1 MKTIRTAVAVLL
13 LAADITAVRLGFVP
27 WWTPLVIAGLTA
39 AALASRLVAAV
50 VRDVRRER
58 ARGVDGWLAAERRLG
73 EMMPRRVAR
82 IVLYEPRVLL
92 CLARWVLRRHP
103 GGTPGHFRYNREKKP
118 LVIVFIALLVFES
131 LGMHAVLLAVFGGRW
146 WIWAL
151 FDLDVYT
158 MLWAFGFYG
167 SMVVLPHRITDTE
180 LRLRYAYLAE
190 FVVPREA
197 ILSAR
202 PSRRAEAK
210 PGRVVVD
217 GDEATFCCGETTVTL
232 ELDPAVELSFRM
244 NRCGLS
250 AGCT

>member
-1 MKTIRTAVAVLL
+1 MKKIRTAVA
-13 LAADITAVRLGFVP
+13 
-27 WWTPLVIAGLTA
+27 
-39 AALASRLVAAV
+39 

-82 IVLYEPRVLL
+82 IVLYEPRVLV

-131 LGMHAVLLAVFGGRW
+131 LGMHAVLLAIFGSRW

-151 FDLDVYT
+151 FDLDVYA

-202 PSRRAEAK
+202 PNRRPEAK
-210 PGRVVVD
+210 PGRVIVD

-232 ELDPAVELSFRM
+232 ELDPAVELSFRDKPVGPVGRLHM
-244 NRCGLS
+244 TADDPHAFVTALTDS
-250 AGCT
+250 ARPRRSQAV